1 MHNIYELK
9 EMAVEQL
16 NAIAENLK
24 IKGYKKMD
32 VETLR
37 YAILDEEAVQNAMKA
52 PEKSEKPKRG
62 RPRKETK
69 TELPKKEAEAQT
81 QKKEKEQEQPKKQEE
96 VKKSEG
102 KTNKKEEPKPEV
114 TPEAPEV
121 VKAESTPKA
130 DKPAQKKRN
139 KKAKA
144 DRKEAAQ
151 AETVE
156 VQTEPAAEP
165 VVEKAI
171 DRHDDI
177 CNNENSDNKRDRRRV
192 KSNDLTHLILDKES
206 LSADVK
212 RKYQAYKEIG
222 EERVVNVLFIKSLH
236 FSSPSFRQRVD

>member
-114 TPEAPEV
+114 PWTAIGV
-121 VKAESTPKA
+121 IAAVALVA
-130 DKPAQKKRN
+130 GQMIRKKN
-139 KKAKA
+139 KKK
-144 DRKEAAQ
+144 KMHEQ
-151 AETVE
+151 LEM
-156 VQTEPAAEP
+156 
-165 VVEKAI
+165 
-171 DRHDDI
+171 
-177 CNNENSDNKRDRRRV
+177 
-192 KSNDLTHLILDKES
+192 
-206 LSADVK
+206 
-212 RKYQAYKEIG
+212 
-222 EERVVNVLFIKSLH
+222 EEE
-236 FSSPSFRQRVD
+236 